1 MTRAPNRNQAACAA
15 LFITLFDYVL
25 HPPCEN
31 YSFGSCMVSFAACK
45 HVRPRDA
52 CHDGRP
58 RLGPHHELQRTYL
71 AMDAWA
77 AAIFAF
83 TASRL
88 KLAPLCIG
96 GNSIPVIASFSTC
109 C

>member
-1 MTRAPNRNQAACAA
+1 MPGPERPPGRRAAPPEATRG
-15 LFITLFDYVL
+15 
-25 HPPCEN
+25 H

-45 HVRPRDA
+45 HVRLRDA

-58 RLGPHHELQRTYL
+58 GLGPHHGLPRTYL

-88 KLAPLCIG
+88 KLAPLCIR
-96 GNSIPVIASFSTC
+96 GNCTPLLPPFSTSRSTHTNPH
-109 C
+109 